1 MKGDIIRWTI
11 LAAILVIAGGGI
23 YFKYQHTRSCAQSI
37 RYAIGAVDARFDI
50 SSAALLND
58 SEAAA
63 AIWNKAG
70 GRPLLVYDKN
80 SAFKIN
86 LIYDARQASAKI
98 GIQIATQQS
107 KEDAAR
113 AELDA
118 AQAQFIAEQSA
129 YNQTVSASN
138 ARGGATPSE
147 IIAFNAQRAALN
159 VLSDSIN
166 QKVAIYNASVDALN
180 AVVANYNKSAGQTFK
195 EGEYVQDASG
205 KRINIFEFVGTTQL
219 ERVLAH
225 EFGHSL
231 GLGHNS
237 NPQSIMYAQNESGNL
252 IPTTDD
258 LSALRAI
265 CDS

>member
-1 MKGDIIRWTI
+1 MIRW
-11 LAAILVIAGGGI
+11 AILVVVAGIAGGGL
-23 YFKYQHTRSCAQSI
+23 YYQYQGTRPCIQPI
-37 RYAIGAVDARFDI
+37 PYAIGAVDARFDI
-50 SSAALLND
+50 SSTTLLSD
-58 SEAAA
+58 VEAAA
-63 AIWNKAG
+63 AIWNKAEG
-70 GRPLLVYDKN
+70 HTLLVYDKN

-98 GIQIATQQS
+98 GVEITAQQS

-113 AELDA
+113 AALDA
-118 AQAQFIAEQSA
+118 ARAQFLAEQSA
-129 YNQTVSASN
+129 YNQAVSASN

-147 IIAFNAQRAALN
+147 IAVFNQQRIALN
-159 VLSDSIN
+159 ALSDSIN

-180 AVVANYNKSAGQTFK
+180 AVVAEYNKSAGHTFK

-205 KRINIFEFVGTTQL
+205 KRINIFEFVGNTQL

-225 EFGHSL
+225 EFGHSI

-252 IPTTDD
+252 TPTAND
-258 LSALRAI
+258 LAALRAI
-265 CDS
+265 CGS